1 MRIMRTKLYI
11 IAILSVAAMAVNAQT
26 FQPATIDNSA
36 IQSQKIMQTGTNYSG
51 QVYEP
56 FSSVTPSEQSAVGA
70 ASAPQSNAPGRR
82 KIGNFDDVPE
92 GGEQENS
99 YPIGDALLPLLLMAA
114 AFAGWS
120 YLRRRKQRLNAEC

>member
-1 MRIMRTKLYI
+1 MRTKIYI
-11 IAILSVAAMAVNAQT
+11 IALLSVVAVVVNAQT

-70 ASAPQSNAPGRR
+70 SSAPAKVSGPR
-82 KIGNFDDVPE
+82 KSLIGGAEDPL
-92 GGEQENS
+92 GPS
-99 YPIGDALLPLLLMAA
+99 PIGDAFLPLLLMAA

>member
-1 MRIMRTKLYI
+1 MRVMRTKIYI
-11 IAILSVAAMAVNAQT
+11 IALS

-56 FSSVTPSEQSAVGA
+56 FSNVAPSEYNSSSETYSPAK
-70 ASAPQSNAPGRR
+70 APGGPR
-82 KIGNFDDVPE
+82 KGFDIGGDTPP
-92 GGEQENS
+92 GPS
-99 YPIGDALLPLLLMAA
+99 PIGDALLPLLLMAV

>member
-1 MRIMRTKLYI
+1 MRTKIYI
-11 IAILSVAAMAVNAQT
+11 IALLSVVAVAVNAQT

-36 IQSQKIMQTGTNYSG
+36 IQSQQIMQTGTNYSG

-82 KIGNFDDVPE
+82 NSLIGGAEDPP
-92 GGEQENS
+92 GPS
-99 YPIGDALLPLLLMAA
+99 PIGDALLPLLLMAA

>member
-1 MRIMRTKLYI
+1 MKTRVYI
-11 IAILSVAAMAVNAQT
+11 IALLSIAAVAMNAQT

-70 ASAPQSNAPGRR
+70 SYSSKSKSGPRRSKENPTDPG
-82 KIGNFDDVPE
+82 ITDDN
-92 GGEQENS
+92 NS
-99 YPIGDALLPLLLMAA
+99 PIGDALLPLLLMAVAFGIYSA
-114 AFAGWS
+114 A
-120 YLRRRKQRLNAEC
+120 RRKRLTAKQ

>member
-1 MRIMRTKLYI
+1 MCKKMRVMRTKLYI
-11 IAILSVAAMAVNAQT
+11 IAILSVVAVAVNAQT

-70 ASAPQSNAPGRR
+70 SSAPAKVSGPRRGFDTGAETGR
-82 KIGNFDDVPE
+82 DDE
-92 GGEQENS
+92 

-114 AFAGWS
+114 AFGIYSAA
-120 YLRRRKQRLNAEC
+120 RRKRLTAKQ

>member
-1 MRIMRTKLYI
+1 MCKKMRVMRTKIYI
-11 IAILSVAAMAVNAQT
+11 IALLSVVAVAMNAQT

-82 KIGNFDDVPE
+82 NSLIGGAEDPL
-92 GGEQENS
+92 GPS
-99 YPIGDALLPLLLMAA
+99 PIGDALLPLLLMAVAFGIYSA
-114 AFAGWS
+114 A
-120 YLRRRKQRLNAEC
+120 RRKRLTTKQ

>member
-1 MRIMRTKLYI
+1 MRTKIYI
-11 IAILSVAAMAVNAQT
+11 IALLSVVAVAVNAQT

-82 KIGNFDDVPE
+82 NSLIGGAEDPL
-92 GGEQENS
+92 GPS
-99 YPIGDALLPLLLMAA
+99 PIGDALLPLLLMAV

>member
-1 MRIMRTKLYI
+1 MRTKLYI
-11 IAILSVAAMAVNAQT
+11 IAILSIAAVAMNAQT

-70 ASAPQSNAPGRR
+70 SSAPAKVSGPR
-82 KIGNFDDVPE
+82 KSLIGGAEDPL
-92 GGEQENS
+92 GPS
-99 YPIGDALLPLLLMAA
+99 PIGDALLPLLLMAVAFGIYSA
-114 AFAGWS
+114 A
-120 YLRRRKQRLNAEC
+120 RRKRLTAKQ

>member
-1 MRIMRTKLYI
+1 MRTKIYI
-11 IAILSVAAMAVNAQT
+11 IALLSVVAVAVNAQT

-56 FSSVTPSEQSAVGA
+56 FSNVAPSEQSAVGA
-70 ASAPQSNAPGRR
+70 SSAPAKAPGGPRR
-82 KIGNFDDVPE
+82 GFDIGGDTPP
-92 GGEQENS
+92 GPS
-99 YPIGDALLPLLLMAA
+99 PIGDAPLPLLLMAA

>member
-1 MRIMRTKLYI
+1 MRTKLYI

>member
-1 MRIMRTKLYI
+1 MKKRVYI
-11 IAILSVAAMAVNAQT
+11 IAILSIAAVAMNAQT

-70 ASAPQSNAPGRR
+70 SYSSKSKSGPRRSKEPPPDPG
-82 KIGNFDDVPE
+82 ITDD
-92 GGEQENS
+92 NDS
-99 YPIGDALLPLLLMAA
+99 PIGDALLPLLLMAVAFGIYSA
-114 AFAGWS
+114 A
-120 YLRRRKQRLNAEC
+120 RRKRLTAKQ

>member
-1 MRIMRTKLYI
+1 MRTKIYI
-11 IAILSVAAMAVNAQT
+11 IALLSVVAVAVNAQT

-70 ASAPQSNAPGRR
+70 SSAPAKVSGPRRGFYDGPESGQSEE
-82 KIGNFDDVPE
+82 F
-92 GGEQENS
+92 
-99 YPIGDALLPLLLMAA
+99 PIGDALLPLFLMAA